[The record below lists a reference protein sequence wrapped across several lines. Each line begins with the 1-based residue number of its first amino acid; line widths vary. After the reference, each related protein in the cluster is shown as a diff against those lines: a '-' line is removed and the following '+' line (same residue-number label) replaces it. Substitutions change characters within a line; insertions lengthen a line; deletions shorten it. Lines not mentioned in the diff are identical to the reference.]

1 MLKRYGVFVGVM
13 ALVAMV
19 SIAAFGQ
26 DAPLV
31 SEQVQEAAA
40 SALDQGLTYIDSA
53 ATYLGRGVLYII
65 NLITDDRVSTD
76 LEKPI
81 GYLALITLILILFGL
96 LDFARRIIWIGIIVG
111 WVLLVVRIILDALNL
126 CVSYEVDMPI
136 DKLFYCCTAKLNKT
150 NQKL

>member
-13 ALVAMV
+13 VLVAAV
-19 SIAAFGQ
+19 SIASLGQ

-31 SEQVQEAAA
+31 SEQVQETAA

-53 ATYLGRGVLYII
+53 ATYLGQGVLYII

-81 GYLALITLILILFGL
+81 GYLALITLLLILFGL

-126 CVSYEVDMPI
+126 
-136 DKLFYCCTAKLNKT
+136 
-150 NQKL
+150 

>member
-1 MLKRYGVFVGVM
+1 MLKRYGVFIGVM
-13 ALVAMV
+13 ALVTMV

-40 SALDQGLTYIDSA
+40 SALDQGLTYIDSV
-53 ATYLGRGVLYII
+53 ATYLGQGVLYII
-65 NLITDDRVSTD
+65 NLITDDRVSSE

-126 CVSYEVDMPI
+126 
-136 DKLFYCCTAKLNKT
+136 
-150 NQKL
+150 

>member
-19 SIAAFGQ
+19 AMAAFGQ

-31 SEQVQEAAA
+31 SEQVQKVAA

-53 ATYLGRGVLYII
+53 ATYLGQGALYII
-65 NLITDDRVSTD
+65 NLITDDRVSSE

-126 CVSYEVDMPI
+126 
-136 DKLFYCCTAKLNKT
+136 
-150 NQKL
+150 

>member
-53 ATYLGRGVLYII
+53 ANYLGQGVLYII

-76 LEKPI
+76 LQKPI

-126 CVSYEVDMPI
+126 
-136 DKLFYCCTAKLNKT
+136 
-150 NQKL
+150 

>member
-1 MLKRYGVFVGVM
+1 MLKRYGVFIGVM

-19 SIAAFGQ
+19 TIAAFGQ

-40 SALDQGLTYIDSA
+40 SALDQGLTYIDSV
-53 ATYLGRGVLYII
+53 ATYLGQGVLYII
-65 NLITDDRVSTD
+65 NLITDDRVSSE

-126 CVSYEVDMPI
+126 
-136 DKLFYCCTAKLNKT
+136 
-150 NQKL
+150 